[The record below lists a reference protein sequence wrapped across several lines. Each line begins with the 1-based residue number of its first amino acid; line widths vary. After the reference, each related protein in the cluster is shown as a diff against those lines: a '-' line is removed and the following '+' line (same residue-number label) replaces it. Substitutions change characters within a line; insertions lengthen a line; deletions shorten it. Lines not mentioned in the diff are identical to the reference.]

1 MNCPRCGAALAA
13 NALFCPQCGLAV
25 GSAADGSAGESTA
38 PLTIEQINW
47 LRVNAIMPVIF
58 VLVIVGGLALLF
70 SCFFGQFLDRPF
82 VKGFAVIGGLLL
94 LAVAAAVALH
104 VRNNWADLRMGV
116 AQVRRARLTGK
127 RASAGSRGGYT
138 YYAEF
143 EQVGAVIVM
152 GDIYE
157 PLVVGQT
164 YVVTYSPHTRK
175 GWRVA
180 PAP

>member
-25 GSAADGSAGESTA
+25 GSSALASAGESTA

-58 VLVIVGGLALLF
+58 IVVIVAGLATLF
-70 SCFFGQFLDRPF
+70 GCFFGQALDRPF
-82 VKGFAVIGGLLL
+82 VKGFVVISGLLL

-104 VRNNWADLRMGV
+104 VRNNWADLRLGV

-138 YYAEF
+138 FYAEF

-157 PLVVGQT
+157 PLVVGQI
-164 YVVTYSPHTRK
+164 YEVTYSPRTRK
-175 GWRVA
+175 GWGVTSS
-180 PAP
+180 

>member
-13 NALFCPQCGLAV
+13 NPLVCPQCGLAV
-25 GSAADGSAGESTA
+25 GSAAPGVMGDSTA

-47 LRVNAIMPVIF
+47 LRVNAVMPVIF
-58 VLVIVGGLALLF
+58 VLVIVGGLATLF
-70 SCFFGQFLDRPF
+70 LCFFSQFLDRPF
-82 VKGFAVIGGLLL
+82 VKGFVVVGGLLL

-138 YYAEF
+138 YYADF
-143 EQVGAVIVM
+143 EQVGAVIIM
-152 GDIYE
+152 GDVYE

-164 YVVTYSPHTRK
+164 YHVTYSPHTRK

-180 PAP
+180 PAL